1 MTNTVVGA
9 AEAAKG
15 RPCPRSDVAEQG
27 IPQLRPPAEG
37 RPVTVGGGR
46 LVPSDPLFVVT
57 YCEEEYFFSEG
68 SWGRFGRDDD
78 VCEITVW
85 NEIRDVS
92 LSRVA
97 GEIWCVEGQL
107 WVRNLSA
114 SHELVVRGGGR
125 PQWLGRREP
134 GSRGAACSVPGDGA
148 VITAPSTGAW
158 AITAACLRAGRSAAH
173 LPAEG
178 TGVAD
183 RPATVRVEPVPER
196 YVAVASALCAP
207 LLEDSDVPATYEEV
221 AQRLGISRR
230 QARRYIEQLC
240 DYYRGALPEKVLP
253 PPSPGVPAY
262 LPLARLLV
270 ARGLVREG

>member
-1 MTNTVVGA
+1 MRDTVVGA
-9 AEAAKG
+9 AETAKG
-15 RPCPRSDVAEQG
+15 RPCPLPDVAGPGRAE
-27 IPQLRPPAEG
+27 LRPPAEG
-37 RPVTVGGGR
+37 RPVSADGR
-46 LVPSDPLFVVT
+46 HGSADALFVLT
-57 YCEEEYFFSEG
+57 YCDEEYFFGEG

-97 GEIWCVEGQL
+97 GEIWCADGQL

-134 GSRGAACSVPGDGA
+134 GSRGAACSVPADGA
-148 VITAPSTGAW
+148 VITAPSTGTW
-158 AITAACLRAGRSAAH
+158 RLTASSLC
-173 LPAEG
+173 
-178 TGVAD
+178 AD
-183 RPATVRVEPVPER
+183 RAAADLTAQGAAAADRLTTVRVEPVPER
-196 YVAVASALCAP
+196 YAAVASALCAP
-207 LLEDSDVPATYEEV
+207 LLADSDVPATYDEV
-221 AQRLGISRR
+221 ARRLGISRR

-240 DYYRGALPEKVLP
+240 DYYRVALPEKVLP

-262 LPLARLLV
+262 QPLARLLV
-270 ARGLVREG
+270 ARGLVRE